1 MKQFLIHNKAH
12 HKSLLLLAGPMILS
26 NITVPL
32 LGIVDTAVI
41 GHLGSAH
48 YLAGIAL
55 GSAVIS
61 ILFWLAGFLRMS
73 TTGLVAQAYGKNDL
87 TQLAALLKR
96 SLLLASAVAVLLIVL
111 SPLIKHAIAYLSA
124 ANSDVLN
131 QAYQYFSIRIF
142 SAPAALCNLV
152 LLGWMLGV
160 HYGRGPFYLL
170 LVTNIVNIVLD
181 IYFVVYLDWA
191 VAGAAWA
198 SLIADYTALVFA
210 LFLVAKLAKK
220 QDIDLNVPNWLSI
233 SKMAELLSLNRD
245 IFIRSLILQLC
256 FSFMTFY
263 AARIGETTLAANAV
277 LLNFLML
284 VSFALDGVAYASEA
298 KVGQAK
304 GQGSVKNIE
313 LWVKISVFWGMLFGV
328 LYSLFFALFGNTIIK
343 LLTNVPEVIQE
354 ATHYLPWIV
363 VLPILAMSCFLFDGV
378 FVGLTRAKN
387 MRNSM
392 MLSAGVGFFGVF
404 WVFIDLQNNGLW
416 LAMSCFM
423 LMRGVTLIIKYHHL
437 KINNQLLD

>member
-124 ANSDVLN
+124 ANGDVLN

-392 MLSAGVGFFGVF
+392 ILSAGVGFFGVF

>member
-1 MKQFLIHNKAH
+1 
-12 HKSLLLLAGPMILS
+12 MILS

-73 TTGLVAQAYGKNDL
+73 TTGLVAQAYGQNDL

-96 SLLLASAVAVLLIVL
+96 SIVLSCFVAVLLIAL
-111 SPLIKHAIAYLSA
+111 SPLIKHAIAFLSA
-124 ANSDVLN
+124 ANSDVLT

-152 LLGWMLGV
+152 LLGWMLGM

-170 LVTNIVNIVLD
+170 LVTNITNIVLD

-210 LFLVAKLAKK
+210 VVLVIKLAKK
-220 QDIDLNVPNWLSI
+220 RGIKLSVPGWFSI
-233 SKMAELLSLNRD
+233 TKMANLLSLNRD
-245 IFIRSLILQLC
+245 IFIRSFILQLC

-263 AARIGETTLAANAV
+263 GARIGETTLAANAV

-284 VSFALDGVAYASEA
+284 VSFALDGIAYASEA
-298 KVGQAK
+298 KVGHAK
-304 GQGSVKNIE
+304 GQQSVKNIE
-313 LWVKISVFWGMLFGV
+313 LWVRISVFWGALFA
-328 LYSLFFALFGNTIIK
+328 LAYSLFFAIFGRYIIT
-343 LLTNVPEVIQE
+343 LLTNVPEVITT
-354 ATHYLPWIV
+354 ATLYLPWIIA
-363 VLPILAMSCFLFDGV
+363 LPLLAMSCFLFDGV
-378 FVGLTRAKN
+378 FVGLTRAKA

-392 MLSAGVGFFGVF
+392 LLSASVGFFGVF
-404 WVFIDLQNNGLW
+404 AVFHQWENNGLW

-423 LMRGVTLIIKYHHL
+423 LMRGVTLIVKYQKL
-437 KINNQLLD
+437 KANNQLLD

>member
-124 ANSDVLN
+124 ANGDVLA

-181 IYFVVYLDWA
+181 ICFVVYLDWA

-210 LFLVAKLAKK
+210 LFLVVKLAKK
-220 QDIDLNVPNWLSI
+220 QGIELNVPNWLSI

-328 LYSLFFALFGNTIIK
+328 LYSAFFALFGSTIIK

-354 ATHYLPWIV
+354 ATHYLPWLI

-392 MLSAGVGFFGVF
+392 ILSAGVGFFGVF
-404 WVFIDLQNNGLW
+404 WVFIDWENNGLW

-423 LMRGVTLIIKYHHL
+423 LMRGVTLIIKYYHL

>member
-124 ANSDVLN
+124 ANGDVLA

-198 SLIADYTALVFA
+198 SLIADYMALVFA
-210 LFLVAKLAKK
+210 LFLVVKLAKK
-220 QDIDLNVPNWLSI
+220 QGIELNVPNWLSI

-263 AARIGETTLAANAV
+263 AARIDETTLAANAV

-328 LYSLFFALFGNTIIK
+328 LYSAFFALFGSTIIK

-354 ATHYLPWIV
+354 ATHYLPWLI

-392 MLSAGVGFFGVF
+392 ILSAGVGFFGVF
-404 WVFIDLQNNGLW
+404 WVFIDWENNGLW

-423 LMRGVTLIIKYHHL
+423 LMRGVTLIIKYYHL

>member
-1 MKQFLIHNKAH
+1 
-12 HKSLLLLAGPMILS
+12 MILS

-73 TTGLVAQAYGKNDL
+73 TTGLVAQAYGQNNL

-96 SLLLASAVAVLLIVL
+96 SLLLAVCVALALIAL
-111 SPLIKHAIAYLSA
+111 SPLIKQAIAFLSG
-124 ANSDVLN
+124 ANSEVLA

-170 LVTNIVNIVLD
+170 LVTNITNIVLD

-198 SLIADYTALVFA
+198 SLIADYSALAFA
-210 LFLVAKLAKK
+210 LLLVIKLAKK
-220 QDIDLNVPNWLSI
+220 QGVELSVPNWLSV

-263 AARIGETTLAANAV
+263 GARIGETTLAANAV

-284 VSFALDGVAYASEA
+284 VSFALDGIAYASEA

-304 GQGSVKNIE
+304 GQRSVNNIR

-328 LYSLFFALFGNTIIK
+328 LYSVFFAVFGSAIIN
-343 LLTNVPEVIQE
+343 LLTNVPEVIE
-354 ATHYLPWIV
+354 AATNYLPWVI
-363 VLPILAMSCFLFDGV
+363 VLPMLAMSCFLFDGV

-392 MLSAGVGFFGVF
+392 ILSAAVGFFGVF
-404 WVFIDLQNNGLW
+404 WVFIEWQNNALW
-416 LAMSCFM
+416 LAPS
-423 LMRGVTLIIKYHHL
+423 H
-437 KINNQLLD
+437 QLLSWV

>member
-1 MKQFLIHNKAH
+1 
-12 HKSLLLLAGPMILS
+12 MILS

-124 ANSDVLN
+124 ANSDVLT

-210 LFLVAKLAKK
+210 LFLVVKLAKK

-392 MLSAGVGFFGVF
+392 ILSAGVGFFGVF

-423 LMRGVTLIIKYHHL
+423 LMRGLTLIIKYHHL

>member
-1 MKQFLIHNKAH
+1 
-12 HKSLLLLAGPMILS
+12 MILS

-55 GSAVIS
+55 GSTVIS

-73 TTGLVAQAYGKNDL
+73 TTGLVAQAYGQNDV

-96 SLLLASAVAVLLIVL
+96 SLLLATLVALLLIAL

-124 ANSDVLN
+124 ANSAVLT
-131 QAYQYFSIRIF
+131 QAYEYFSIRIF

-152 LLGWMLGV
+152 LLGWMLGM

-170 LVTNIVNIVLD
+170 LVTNITNIVLD
-181 IYFVVYLDWA
+181 IYFVVVLDWA

-198 SLIADYTALVFA
+198 SLIADYTALLFA
-210 LFLVAKLAKK
+210 LLLVIKLAKK
-220 QDIDLNVPNWLSI
+220 HTIELAVPHWFSI
-233 SKMAELLSLNRD
+233 KKMANLLSLNRD

-284 VSFALDGVAYASEA
+284 VSFALDGIAYATEA
-298 KVGQAK
+298 KVGHAK
-304 GQGSVKNIE
+304 GQQSVRMIE
-313 LWVKISVFWGMLFGV
+313 LWVKISVFWGMLFG
-328 LYSLFFALFGNTIIK
+328 LAYSLFFAAFGGYIIT
-343 LLTNVPEVIQE
+343 LLTNVPEVISS
-354 ATHYLPWIV
+354 ASYYLPWVIA
-363 VLPILAMSCFLFDGV
+363 LPLLSMSCFLFDGV
-378 FVGLTRAKN
+378 FVGLTRAKA

-392 MLSAGVGFFGVF
+392 LLSASVGFFGVF
-404 WVFIDLQNNGLW
+404 LLFQQWGNNALW

-423 LMRGVTLIIKYHHL
+423 LLRGVTLIVKYLQL
-437 KINNQLLD
+437 KATKQLLD

>member
-1 MKQFLIHNKAH
+1 MKQFLKHNKAH

-55 GSAVIS
+55 GSTVIS

-73 TTGLVAQAYGKNDL
+73 TTGLVAQAYGQNNL

-96 SLLLASAVAVLLIVL
+96 SLLLAVFVALALIAF
-111 SPLIKHAIAYLSA
+111 SPLIKQAISFLSG
-124 ANSDVLN
+124 ANSEVLA

-170 LVTNIVNIVLD
+170 LVTNITNIVLD

-198 SLIADYTALVFA
+198 SLIADYCALAFA
-210 LFLVAKLAKK
+210 LLLVIKLAKR
-220 QDIDLNVPNWLSI
+220 QGVALSVPNWLSI
-233 SKMAELLSLNRD
+233 SKMTELLSLNRD

-263 AARIGETTLAANAV
+263 GARLGETTLAANAV

-284 VSFALDGVAYASEA
+284 VSFALDGIAYASEA

-304 GQGSVKNIE
+304 GQQSVNNIR

-328 LYSLFFALFGNTIIK
+328 LYSVFFAVFGSAIIK
-343 LLTNVPEVIQE
+343 LLTNVPEVIE
-354 ATHYLPWIV
+354 AATNYLPWVI
-363 VLPILAMSCFLFDGV
+363 VLPMLAMSCFLFDGV

-392 MLSAGVGFFGVF
+392 ILSAAVGFFGVF
-404 WVFIDLQNNGLW
+404 WVFIEWQNNALW

-423 LMRGVTLIIKYHHL
+423 FMRGVTLIIKYLQL
-437 KINNQLLD
+437 KATNQLLD

>member
-124 ANSDVLN
+124 ANGDVLT

-210 LFLVAKLAKK
+210 LLLVAKLAKK

-392 MLSAGVGFFGVF
+392 ILSAGVGFFGVF

>member
-1 MKQFLIHNKAH
+1 M
-12 HKSLLLLAGPMILS
+12 LLLAGPMILS

-73 TTGLVAQAYGKNDL
+73 TTGMVAQAYGQNDS

-96 SLLLASAVAVLLIVL
+96 SLLLASIVALFLIAM
-111 SPLIKHAIAYLSA
+111 SPLIKHAIAFLSD
-124 ANSDVLN
+124 ANNAVLSE
-131 QAYQYFSIRIF
+131 AYTYFSIRIF

-170 LVTNIVNIVLD
+170 LVTNSVNIVLD
-181 IYFVVYLDWA
+181 IYFVVFLDWA

-210 LFLVAKLAKK
+210 LFLVTKLAKK
-220 QDIDLNVPNWLSI
+220 QGVVLSTPHWF
-233 SKMAELLSLNRD
+233 SFKKMAGLLSLNRD

-263 AARIGETTLAANAV
+263 GARIGETTLAANAV

-284 VSFALDGVAYASEA
+284 VSFALDGIAYASEA

-304 GQGSVKNIE
+304 GQQSVSKIQ
-313 LWVKISVFWGMLFGV
+313 LWVKISVFWGILFGV
-328 LYSLFFALFGNTIIK
+328 IYSVFFAVFGAYIIT
-343 LLTNVPEVIQE
+343 LLTNVPEVINK
-354 ATHYLPWIV
+354 ATQYLPWVIA
-363 VLPILAMSCFLFDGV
+363 LPLLAMSCFLFDGV
-378 FVGLTRAKN
+378 FVGLTRAKD

-392 MLSAGVGFFGVF
+392 LLSAAVGFFGVF
-404 WVFIDLQNNGLW
+404 WVFNDWQNNGLW

-423 LMRGVTLIIKYHHL
+423 LMRGVTLIIKYQTL
-437 KINNQLLD
+437 KANNQLLD

>member
-1 MKQFLIHNKAH
+1 
-12 HKSLLLLAGPMILS
+12 MILS

-73 TTGLVAQAYGKNDL
+73 TTGLVAQAYGQNDL

-96 SLLLASAVAVLLIVL
+96 SLVLSCLVAVLLIAL
-111 SPLIKHAIAYLSA
+111 SPLIKHAIAFLSA
-124 ANSDVLN
+124 ANSDVLT

-152 LLGWMLGV
+152 LLGWMLGM

-170 LVTNIVNIVLD
+170 LVTNITNIVLD

-198 SLIADYTALVFA
+198 SLIADYTALAFA
-210 LFLVAKLAKK
+210 VVLVIKLAKK
-220 QDIDLNVPNWLSI
+220 RGIKLSVPGWFSI
-233 SKMAELLSLNRD
+233 TKMTNLLSLNRD
-245 IFIRSLILQLC
+245 IFIRSFILQLC

-263 AARIGETTLAANAV
+263 GARIGETTLAANAV

-284 VSFALDGVAYASEA
+284 VSFALDGIAYASEA
-298 KVGQAK
+298 KVGHAK
-304 GQGSVKNIE
+304 GQQSVKNIE
-313 LWVKISVFWGMLFGV
+313 LWVRISVFWGALFA
-328 LYSLFFALFGNTIIK
+328 LAYSLFFAIFGRYIIT
-343 LLTNVPEVIQE
+343 LLTNVPEVITT
-354 ATHYLPWIV
+354 ATLYLPWIIA
-363 VLPILAMSCFLFDGV
+363 LPLLAMSCFLFDGV
-378 FVGLTRAKN
+378 FVGLTRAKA

-392 MLSAGVGFFGVF
+392 LLSASVGFFGVF
-404 WVFIDLQNNGLW
+404 AVFHQWENNGLW

-423 LMRGVTLIIKYHHL
+423 LMRGVTLIVKYQRL
-437 KINNQLLD
+437 KANNQLLN

>member
-1 MKQFLIHNKAH
+1 
-12 HKSLLLLAGPMILS
+12 MILS

-55 GSAVIS
+55 GSATIS

-73 TTGLVAQAYGKNDL
+73 TTGLVAQAYGQNDL
-87 TQLAALLKR
+87 MQLAALLKR
-96 SLLLASAVAVLLIVL
+96 SLVLACSVALLLIAFA
-111 SPLIKHAIAYLSA
+111 PLINDAIAFLSD
-124 ANSDVLN
+124 ANARVLTEAN
-131 QAYQYFSIRIF
+131 TYFNIRIF

-170 LVTNIVNIVLD
+170 LVTNIVNIALD
-181 IYFVVYLDWA
+181 IYFVVFLDWA

-198 SLIADYTALVFA
+198 SLIADYTALIFA
-210 LFLVAKLAKK
+210 LFLITKLATK
-220 QDIDLNVPNWLSI
+220 QGVDLSI
-233 SKMAELLSLNRD
+233 ANWFSFKKMSVLLSLNRD
-245 IFIRSLILQLC
+245 IFIRSLILQIC

-263 AARIGETTLAANAV
+263 GARIGETTLAANAV

-284 VSFALDGVAYASEA
+284 VSFALDGIAYATEA

-304 GQGSVKNIE
+304 GQQSVSKVR

-328 LYSLFFALFGNTIIK
+328 FYSLFFAMFGSNIIR
-343 LLTNVPEVIQE
+343 LLTNVPEVITE
-354 ATHYLPWIV
+354 ATHYLPWVIA
-363 VLPILAMSCFLFDGV
+363 LPLIAMSCFLFDGI
-378 FVGLTRAKN
+378 FVGLTRAKD

-392 MLSAGVGFFGVF
+392 LLSASIGFFGVF
-404 WVFIDLQNNGLW
+404 WVFHAWQNNGLW

-423 LMRGVTLIIKYHHL
+423 LLRGVTLIIKYQRI
-437 KINNQLLD
+437 KANNQLLD

>member
-1 MKQFLIHNKAH
+1 
-12 HKSLLLLAGPMILS
+12 MILS

-124 ANSDVLN
+124 ANGDVLN

-210 LFLVAKLAKK
+210 LFLVVKLAKK
-220 QDIDLNVPNWLSI
+220 QGIELNVPNWLSI

-304 GQGSVKNIE
+304 GQGSVKSIE

-392 MLSAGVGFFGVF
+392 ILSAGVGFFGVF

>member
-124 ANSDVLN
+124 ANGDVLA

-170 LVTNIVNIVLD
+170 LVTNILNIVLD
-181 IYFVVYLDWA
+181 ICFVVYLDWA

-210 LFLVAKLAKK
+210 LFLVVKLAKK
-220 QDIDLNVPNWLSI
+220 QGIELNVPNWLSI

-328 LYSLFFALFGNTIIK
+328 LYSAFFALFGSTIIK

-354 ATHYLPWIV
+354 ATHYLPWLI

-392 MLSAGVGFFGVF
+392 ILSAGVGFFGVF
-404 WVFIDLQNNGLW
+404 WVFIDWENNGLW

-423 LMRGVTLIIKYHHL
+423 LMRGVTLIIKYYHL

>member
-1 MKQFLIHNKAH
+1 
-12 HKSLLLLAGPMILS
+12 MILS

-61 ILFWLAGFLRMS
+61 ILFWLASFLRMS

-124 ANSDVLN
+124 ANGDVLN

>member
-1 MKQFLIHNKAH
+1 MKQFLKVHKAH

-55 GSAVIS
+55 GATVIS
-61 ILFWLAGFLRMS
+61 LLFWLAGFLRMS
-73 TTGLVAQAYGKNDL
+73 TTGLVAQAYGKEDKAL
-87 TQLAALLKR
+87 LASLLKR
-96 SLLLASAVAVLLIVL
+96 SLLLALVVAFTLLAL
-111 SPLIKHAIAYLSA
+111 SPWIKDLIAYLSGS
-124 ANSDVLN
+124 SDVVLE
-131 QAYQYFSIRIF
+131 QAYIYFDIRIF

-152 LLGWMLGV
+152 LLAWMLGV

-170 LVTNIVNIVLD
+170 LATNITNIVLD
-181 IYFVVYLDWA
+181 IYFVVYLDWQ

-198 SLIADYTALVFA
+198 SVIADYTAFIFATFLVLKIA
-210 LFLVAKLAKK
+210 AKKSVPLFLGDWFSVAKML
-220 QDIDLNVPNWLSI
+220 D
-233 SKMAELLSLNRD
+233 LLSLNRD

-263 AARIGETTLAANAV
+263 AARIGDITLAANAV

-304 GQGSVKNIE
+304 GQNSERKIH
-313 LWVKISVFWGMLFGV
+313 LWVRVSLFWGAIFALA
-328 LYSLFFALFGNTIIK
+328 YSVFFALLGKQIIA
-343 LLTNVPEVIQE
+343 LLTDVPEVI
-354 ATHYLPWIV
+354 ATATLYLPWLI
-363 VLPILAMSCFLFDGV
+363 VLPVAAMSCFLFDGI
-378 FVGLTRAKN
+378 FVGLTRAKD

-392 MLSAGVGFFGVF
+392 LLSASVGFAGVF
-404 WVFIDLQNNGLW
+404 FVFHSWQNHGLW
-416 LAMSCFM
+416 LAMTCFM
-423 LMRGVTLIIKYHHL
+423 LLRGITLIIRYR
-437 KINNQLLD
+437 QLQKAGRLLH

>member
-392 MLSAGVGFFGVF
+392 ILSAGVGFFGVF

>member
-1 MKQFLIHNKAH
+1 
-12 HKSLLLLAGPMILS
+12 MILS

-41 GHLGSAH
+41 GHLESAH

-61 ILFWLAGFLRMS
+61 LLFWLAGVLRMS

-87 TQLAALLKR
+87 AQLSALLKR
-96 SLLLASAVAVLLIVL
+96 SLLLAGAAAILLILL
-111 SPLIKHAIAYLSA
+111 SPLIAQAMAFLSG
-124 ANSDVLN
+124 ANNAVLT
-131 QAYQYFSIRIF
+131 QANTYFSIRIF

-160 HYGRGPFYLL
+160 HYARGPFYLL
-170 LVTNIVNIVLD
+170 LVTNITNIVLD
-181 IYFVVYLDWA
+181 IYFVVYLDWG

-198 SLIADYTALVFA
+198 SLIADYSAFIFA
-210 LFLVAKLAKK
+210 LLLVIKLASKQQIKLILPGWLSVAK
-220 QDIDLNVPNWLSI
+220 
-233 SKMAELLSLNRD
+233 MANLLRFNSD

-263 AARIGETTLAANAV
+263 GARLGEITLAANAV

-304 GQGSVKNIE
+304 GQKSVKNIE
-313 LWVKISVFWGMLFGV
+313 LWVKVSAFWGMLFGI
-328 LYSLFFALFGNTIIK
+328 LYSVFFALFGSSIIK
-343 LLTNVPEVIQE
+343 LLTNVPEVISTANE
-354 ATHYLPWIV
+354 YLPWVV
-363 VLPILAMSCFLFDGV
+363 VLPVLAMSCFLFDGV

-392 MLSAGVGFFGVF
+392 FISAAIGFFGVF
-404 WVFIDLQNNGLW
+404 FVFINWQNHALW

-423 LMRGVTLIIKYHHL
+423 LMRGVTLIIKYLQL
-437 KINNQLLD
+437 KQDKQLLD

>member
-124 ANSDVLN
+124 ANGDVLN

-363 VLPILAMSCFLFDGV
+363 VLPILAMSCFLFDGI

-392 MLSAGVGFFGVF
+392 ILSAGVGFFGVF

>member
-26 NITVPL
+26 NISVPL
-32 LGIVDTAVI
+32 LGIVDTVVI
-41 GHLGSAH
+41 GRLGSAH

-73 TTGLVAQAYGKNDL
+73 TTGLVAQAYGENDL

-96 SLLLASAVAVLLIVL
+96 SVILAVIVAVILIGL
-111 SPLIKHAIAYLSA
+111 SPLIKYAIAYLSN
-124 ANSDVLN
+124 ANSDVLT
-131 QAYQYFSIRIF
+131 QAYAYFNVRIF

-170 LVTNIVNIVLD
+170 LVTNLINIVLD
-181 IYFVVYLDWA
+181 IYFVVYLDFG

-198 SLIADYTALVFA
+198 SLIADYTAFAFAILLVS
-210 LFLVAKLAKK
+210 KLAKK
-220 QDIDLNVPNWLSI
+220 KGIVLLASNWFSL
-233 SKMAELLSLNRD
+233 KAMLKLFSLNRD
-245 IFIRSLILQLC
+245 IFIRSLVLQLC

-263 AARIGETTLAANAV
+263 AARIGEVTLAANAV

-284 VSFALDGVAYASEA
+284 VSFALDGIAYASEA
-298 KVGQAK
+298 KIGQAK
-304 GQGSVKNIE
+304 GQKSIGNIE
-313 LWVKISVFWGMLFGV
+313 LWVKISVFWGGLFGL
-328 LYSLFFALFGNTIIK
+328 LYSVFFAIFGHTIIK
-343 LLTNVPEVIQE
+343 LLTNVPAVIQE
-354 ATHYLPWIV
+354 AALYLPWIIA
-363 VLPILAMSCFLFDGV
+363 LPLLAMCCFLFDGI
-378 FVGLTRAKN
+378 FVGLTQAKA

-392 MLSAGVGFFGVF
+392 LLSASVGFFGVF
-404 WVFIDLQNNGLW
+404 WVFQDLQNHGLW

-423 LMRGVTLIIKYHHL
+423 LMRGVTLVIKYKML
-437 KINNQLLD
+437 KANNQLLD

>member
-124 ANSDVLN
+124 ANGDVLA

-198 SLIADYTALVFA
+198 SLIADYMALVFA
-210 LFLVAKLAKK
+210 LFLVVKLAKK
-220 QDIDLNVPNWLSI
+220 QGIELNVPNWLSI

-328 LYSLFFALFGNTIIK
+328 LYSAFFALFGSTIIK

-354 ATHYLPWIV
+354 ATHYLPWLIV
-363 VLPILAMSCFLFDGV
+363 VPILAMSCFLFDGV

-392 MLSAGVGFFGVF
+392 ILSAGVGFFGVF
-404 WVFIDLQNNGLW
+404 WVFIDWENNGLW

-423 LMRGVTLIIKYHHL
+423 LMRGVTLIIKYYHL

>member
-1 MKQFLIHNKAH
+1 
-12 HKSLLLLAGPMILS
+12 MILS

-124 ANSDVLN
+124 ANSDVLT

-210 LFLVAKLAKK
+210 LFLVVKLAKK
-220 QDIDLNVPNWLSI
+220 QGIELNAPNWLSI
-233 SKMAELLSLNRD
+233 SKMTELLSLNRD

-328 LYSLFFALFGNTIIK
+328 LYSAFFALFGSGIIK
-343 LLTNVPEVIQE
+343 LLTNVPEIIQE
-354 ATHYLPWIV
+354 ATHYLSWLIA
-363 VLPILAMSCFLFDGV
+363 LPILAMSCFLFDGV
-378 FVGLTRAKN
+378 FVGLTRAKD

-392 MLSAGVGFFGVF
+392 ILSAGVGFFGVF

>member
-124 ANSDVLN
+124 AHNDVLI

-170 LVTNIVNIVLD
+170 LVTNITNIVLD

-198 SLIADYTALVFA
+198 SLIADYTALAFA
-210 LFLVAKLAKK
+210 LILVVKLAKK
-220 QDIDLNVPNWLSI
+220 QGIELSTPHWLSI

-245 IFIRSLILQLC
+245 IFIRSLILQVC

-284 VSFALDGVAYASEA
+284 VSFALDGIAYAAEA

-304 GQGSVKNIE
+304 GQQSVKKIRM
-313 LWVKISVFWGMLFGV
+313 WVKISVFWGMLFGI
-328 LYSLFFALFGNTIIK
+328 LYSAFFALFGSTIIK

-354 ATHYLPWIV
+354 ATHYLPWVI

-392 MLSAGVGFFGVF
+392 ILSAGVGFYGVF
-404 WVFIDLQNNGLW
+404 WVFIDWQNNGLW

-423 LMRGVTLIIKYHHL
+423 LMRGVTLIIKYQRL
-437 KINNQLLD
+437 KANNQLLD

>member
-124 ANSDVLN
+124 ANGDVLT

-210 LFLVAKLAKK
+210 LFLVVKLAKK
-220 QDIDLNVPNWLSI
+220 QGIELNVPNWLSI

-304 GQGSVKNIE
+304 GQASVKNIE

-328 LYSLFFALFGNTIIK
+328 LYSAFFALFGSTIIK

-354 ATHYLPWIV
+354 ATHYLPWLI

-392 MLSAGVGFFGVF
+392 ILSAGVGFFGVF
-404 WVFIDLQNNGLW
+404 LVFIDWENNGLW

-423 LMRGVTLIIKYHHL
+423 LMRGVTLIIKYYHL